1 MREER
6 SHSALISHYI
16 LTEQLCSELVAVAC
30 DWGGKRTGCC
40 ILRCLDNNCQLAI
53 SLGTGSSR
61 VYWPLSVPTVYLATK
76 RFLLIQIEISS
87 SWHFHLDT
95 ATAAATVSL
104 SMLDFTAAFEI
115 IRELSI
121 ENFSHC
127 SRETSSVVIRSWKF
141 AIQEDAIEV
150 VSTERE

>member
-1 MREER
+1 MRGER
-6 SHSALISHYI
+6 SHSVLISHYI
-16 LTEQLCSELVAVAC
+16 LTEQLCSESLAVAC
-30 DWGGKRTGCC
+30 ESRGEGKRTGCC
-40 ILRCLDNNCQLAI
+40 ISRCLDNNCQLAI

-127 SRETSSVVIRSWKF
+127 SRETSSVLIRYWKF
-141 AIQEDAIEV
+141 PIQDVNSHIE
-150 VSTERE
+150 RL